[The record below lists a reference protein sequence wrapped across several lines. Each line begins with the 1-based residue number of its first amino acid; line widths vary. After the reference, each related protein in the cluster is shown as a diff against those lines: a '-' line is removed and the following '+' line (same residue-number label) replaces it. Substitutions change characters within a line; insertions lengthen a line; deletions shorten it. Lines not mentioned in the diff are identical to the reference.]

1 LIFDKQRCLTLKE
14 DFFKFQRK
22 HGNGFGS
29 FRSHV
34 CSEKE
39 KREVDF
45 VLIKDN
51 RPMALFE
58 TKEGDSEISPSGRYF
73 GKSLGIPLY
82 QIAHRPGRCEAF
94 RDNCFKIPAS
104 KFLILTG

>member
-1 LIFDKQRCLTLKE
+1 MVLDLLNVPLQ
-14 DFFKFQRK
+14 
-22 HGNGFGS
+22 GS
-29 FRSHV
+29 YSV
-34 CSEKE
+34 PAVSA
-39 KREVDF
+39 F
-45 VLIKDN
+45 VFYCNVKDN

-94 RDNCFKIPAS
+94 RDNCFKIAAS